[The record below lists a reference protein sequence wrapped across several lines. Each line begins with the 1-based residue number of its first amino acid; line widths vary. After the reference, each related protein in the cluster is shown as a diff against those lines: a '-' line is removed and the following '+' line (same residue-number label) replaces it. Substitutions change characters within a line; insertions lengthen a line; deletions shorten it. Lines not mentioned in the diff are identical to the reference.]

1 MKTCISALI
10 IDDDPDICSI
20 LEAFFKSNHLS
31 SISVNTLKE
40 AAIKLNQHIFSF
52 IILDNSL
59 PDGKG
64 IDFIKHLA
72 SNIPEAKVIICSA
85 DDLEEELKIRAAKV
99 HLILKKP
106 FLFKEFA
113 PILNNL
119 RSVPVIAEDI
129 QSFSRNE

>member
-1 MKTCISALI
+1 MI
-10 IDDDPDICSI
+10 IDDDPDICS
-20 LEAFFKSNHLS
+20 LFESFFRPLH
-31 SISVNTLKE
+31 ISTISANTLKE
-40 AAIKLNQHIFSF
+40 AVLRLEQFVPAL

-85 DDLEEELKIRAAKV
+85 DDLEEELKNRAAKV

-106 FLFKEFA
+106 FMYKE
-113 PILNNL
+113 L
-119 RSVPVIAEDI
+119 RSIDI
-129 QSFSRNE
+129 FCHF